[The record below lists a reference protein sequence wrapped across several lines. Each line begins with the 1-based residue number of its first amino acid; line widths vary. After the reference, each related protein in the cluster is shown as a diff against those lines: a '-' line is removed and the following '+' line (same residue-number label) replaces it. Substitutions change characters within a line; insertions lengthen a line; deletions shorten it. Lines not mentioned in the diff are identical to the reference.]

1 MRCHLL
7 YNYLDADMS
16 ADRGKR
22 RCPYL
27 KKTKIFLRKIYVL
40 VLILSAALLSACSAD
55 SSDEAEK
62 YVVLIGEDSEIIEKL
77 SDIDL
82 LVIDAEYFSKNDIAR
97 LRENGIRE
105 IYSYINIGSIESF
118 RSYDTDFEKYTLG
131 AYENWPEEKWI
142 DVSASEWQACTAS
155 RVDALIQKGVDGFFV
170 DNTDVYYNYPQESIY
185 DGILTILDYMN
196 HTGRKIMI
204 NGGDCFVKKYLTTE
218 KNVLIDG
225 VNQENVFTAY
235 DFSKDVYTKNDQSTR
250 EYYTEYLDLA
260 MSLGCTAYTLEYA
273 TDPSIRRQAAAYA
286 GKHGY
291 ICYISD
297 NIGLCLG
304 R

>member
-1 MRCHLL
+1 MR
-7 YNYLDADMS
+7 
-16 ADRGKR
+16 
-22 RCPYL
+22 
-27 KKTKIFLRKIYVL
+27 KTKLFIKKIC
-40 VLILSAALLSACSAD
+40 VLILILSTALLSACSASTSD
-55 SSDEAEK
+55 SAEK
-62 YVVLIGEDSEIIEKL
+62 YIVLIGEDPEITEKL

-82 LVIDAEYFSKNDIAR
+82 LVIDAEYFSQNDIAR
-97 LRENGIRE
+97 LRENGIHE

-142 DVSASEWQACTAS
+142 DVSVPEWQACTAS

-260 MSLGCTAYTLEYA
+260 MSHGCTAYTLEYA
-273 TDPSIRRQAAAYA
+273 TDPTIRRQAAAYA

-291 ICYISD
+291 ICCISD

>member
-1 MRCHLL
+1 MQCNAIYSIIIWMQIWVLIVEKGGAVNWR
-7 YNYLDADMS
+7 
-16 ADRGKR
+16 KR
-22 RCPYL
+22 RYS
-27 KKTKIFLRKIYVL
+27 
-40 VLILSAALLSACSAD
+40 SAGP
-55 SSDEAEK
+55 SDEAEK

-82 LVIDAEYFSKNDIAR
+82 LVIDAEYFSQNDIAR

-142 DVSASEWQACTAS
+142 DVSAPEWQACTAS
-155 RVDALIQKGVDGFFV
+155 RVDALVQKGVDGFFV

-185 DGILTILDYMN
+185 DGILTILDYMD
-196 HTGRKIMI
+196 HTGRKIML

-218 KNVLIDG
+218 KNVLIHG

-235 DFSKDVYTKNDQSTR
+235 DFSKDIYTKNDQSTR

-260 MSLGCTAYTLEYA
+260 MSHGCTAYTLEYA
-273 TDPSIRRQAAAYA
+273 MDPTIRRQAAAYA